1 MKNLL
6 SSFAAYE
13 YWANQR
19 LLAVVLNLSEEQ
31 QQQEV
36 ESSFST
42 VYRTCLHVWDAS
54 TIWWQRLHQLEQI
67 VVPSLSFHP
76 TMIDVNNGLLAQNRQ
91 WIDWIEAASDE
102 TLTRQLPYKNM
113 KGEAFVQPINEILL
127 HLSNHG
133 TYHRGQLVTQ
143 LRQVGAEGIPATDYI
158 LFARS

>member
-1 MKNLL
+1 MKKLL
-6 SSFAAYE
+6 SSFTAYE

-19 LLAVVLNLSEEQ
+19 LLEVVLNLSEEQ
-31 QQQEV
+31 QQREV
-36 ESSFST
+36 ESSFSS

-54 TIWWQRLHQLEQI
+54 TIWWQRVHKAEQI

-76 TMIDVNNGLLAQNRQ
+76 TITDVNNGLLAQNKQ
-91 WIDWIEAASDE
+91 WIDWVNAATEE
-102 TLTRQLPYKNM
+102 TFETMLSYKTM
-113 KGEAFVQPINEILL
+113 KGDPFTQPVKDIIL

-143 LRQVGAEGIPATDYI
+143 LRQVGAGNVPATDYI

>member
-13 YWANQR
+13 YWANRR

-113 KGEAFVQPINEILL
+113 KGESFIQPVNEILL

-143 LRQVGAEGIPATDYI
+143 LRQVGAEAIPATDYI